1 MKPSVRLGLLAV
13 ALLTLFAAA
22 CGDDDGSGTRSGSAS
37 ASASG
42 STTGDC
48 KVEGGT
54 SDKLDTKIPVSL
66 KEWSITPE
74 TATAKAGVIEFSA
87 KNDGGENHELVVV
100 KASRSDLTVVDGA
113 VDEDALPKGA
123 MIGEIESF
131 AKGKTCG
138 GHFKL
143 DAGNYV
149 LFCNIVEKENGQTVS
164 HYLNGMVTNFTV
176 S

>member
-1 MKPSVRLGLLAV
+1 MVAV
-13 ALLTLFAAA
+13 ALLTLFGAA
-22 CGDDDGSGTRSGSAS
+22 CGDDDGSGTRSGASAS
-37 ASASG
+37 ASA

-48 KVEGGT
+48 KVDGGT
-54 SDKLDTKIPVSL
+54 SAKLDTKIPVSL
-66 KEWSITPE
+66 KEWSITPNPD
-74 TATAKAGVIEFSA
+74 TAKAGVIEFSA
-87 KNDGGENHELVVV
+87 KNDGGMNHELVVV
-100 KASRSDLTVVDGA
+100 KAQQSDLKVVDGA
-113 VDEDALPKGA
+113 VDEEALPKGA
-123 MIGEIESF
+123 FIGEIESF

-149 LFCNIVEKENGQTVS
+149 LFCNIVETQNGETVS